1 MKKTVLIIAI
11 GLLAACGGV
20 KKTQEAVNSGN
31 YTTAINKALKNLRE
45 NKTKKRNQS

>member
-20 KKTQEAVNSGN
+20 KKTQEA
-31 YTTAINKALKNLRE
+31 
-45 NKTKKRNQS
+45 KKRKICEEDAECAKHNKKKYGG